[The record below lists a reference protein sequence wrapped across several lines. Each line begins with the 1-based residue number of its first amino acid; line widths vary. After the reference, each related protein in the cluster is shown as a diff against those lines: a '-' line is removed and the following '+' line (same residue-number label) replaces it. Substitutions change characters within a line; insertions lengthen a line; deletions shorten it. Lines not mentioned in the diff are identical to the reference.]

1 MTKIDGFNEL
11 SDRLKLLRAEI
22 EHIYTELWA
31 AGLHGAKQALDRAIP
46 PLGQAIQSVEC
57 ASRMEREVSGATKK
71 LDATAFTYNFSST
84 TR

>member
-11 SDRLKLLRAEI
+11 SDRLKLLRAEV
-22 EHIYTELWA
+22 EGIYTELWA
-31 AGLHGAKQALDRAIP
+31 AGLHGAKQALDRAMP

-57 ASRMEREVSGATKK
+57 AARAARIERERISQIEDMEP
-71 LDATAFTYNFSST
+71 LCDFSST